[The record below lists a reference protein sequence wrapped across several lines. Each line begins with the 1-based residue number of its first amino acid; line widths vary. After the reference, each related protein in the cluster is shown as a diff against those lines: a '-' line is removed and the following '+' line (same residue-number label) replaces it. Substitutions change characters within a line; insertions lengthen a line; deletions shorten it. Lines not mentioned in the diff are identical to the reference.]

1 MPFYQ
6 IPSVERIRDT
16 LLPNLFNKTKEAVQ
30 NKLSQATSVAMIMD
44 IWSSKN
50 MEGYIGLSASF
61 LTDSFESFVC
71 LLALRRI
78 YGRHTGEA
86 IAAEYDIKAR
96 EWNVSNKVLTE
107 LNIYNGSNIHI
118 TFQIFRLFVL

>member
-50 MEGYIGLSASF
+50 ME
-61 LTDSFESFVC
+61 
-71 LLALRRI
+71 
-78 YGRHTGEA
+78 
-86 IAAEYDIKAR
+86 
-96 EWNVSNKVLTE
+96 EWNVPNKVLTE
-107 LNIYNGSNIHI
+107 LNI
-118 TFQIFRLFVL
+118 

>member
-6 IPSVERIRDT
+6 IPSVERMRDT
-16 LLPNLFNKTKEAVQ
+16 LLPNLFKKTKEAVQ
-30 NKLSQATSVAMIMD
+30 NKLSQASSVAMIMD
-44 IWSSKN
+44 IWSSKS

-61 LTDSFESFVC
+61 VTDSFEPFVC

-86 IAAEYDIKAR
+86 IAAEYDAIAR
-96 EWNVSNKVLTE
+96 EWNIPNKVITE
-107 LNIYNGSNIHI
+107 
-118 TFQIFRLFVL
+118 FDV